1 MLPDLDL
8 SVAAFLR
15 GLLPSGTTIQL
26 GAPDPSW
33 ARPPATAQAST
44 TGPLLDAFLYDIR
57 EAQPPVSDGL
67 MARDENGRATGW
79 QPPVRRYRVS
89 YLLTAW
95 PDSSEHELLG
105 AILVGCATQA
115 AIPPDCLHGTL
126 AGTGEPVPLMLAAA
140 DRAADATR
148 LWGSLG
154 VHARAALDLM
164 VVAPVVPPLLTE
176 LAPAPRAVEV
186 GLARKPPPPPPAAR
200 PEGWE
205 RRRITEG

>member
-1 MLPDLDL
+1 MLRDLDL

-15 GLLPSGTTIQL
+15 GLLPSGTAIQF

-33 ARPPATAQAST
+33 AQATAQAPV
-44 TGPLLDAFLYDIR
+44 TGPLLDAFLYDVR
-57 EAQPPVSDGL
+57 EAQPPASDGT
-67 MARDENGRATGW
+67 MARDSGGRATGW

-95 PDSSEHELLG
+95 PDTSEHELLG
-105 AILVGCATQA
+105 AILVGSATQA
-115 AIPPDCLHGTL
+115 AIPPECLTGIL
-126 AGTGEPVPLMLAAA
+126 AGTGETVPLTLAAA

-148 LWGSLG
+148 LWGGLG
-154 VHARAALDLM
+154 VKARAALDLM
-164 VVAPVVPPLLTE
+164 VIAPVVPPLLTE

-186 GLARKPPPPPPAAR
+186 GVARKPPPPPPDTR

-205 RRRITEG
+205 RRHITEG